1 MIKSMTGFGRG
12 EYRGSN
18 YNITIEISSVN
29 SRFFDLKI
37 RGFLVNMETEKNIIS
52 NLEEVL
58 VRGNVIL
65 RINVEFLSKINNES
79 FDKDRFEMIQNIL
92 KEIHVSYGQK
102 INLSEIVS
110 FQDLLKSD
118 NFKDINFNDIFKTII
133 KALDQLEEMR
143 IKEGES
149 IYNDLIERVKIM
161 NLALIKIEKMS
172 LTYSVVKEKELRKK
186 IVNLLGDDKIDDSR
200 LIQEVAYFS
209 ERSDITEEIVRCKS
223 HFGQLNFYLNKNE
236 PVGKRMGFLIQEINR
251 EINTIGS
258 KTPQVDVTNN
268 VVEIKA
274 ELEKIREQI
283 SNIL

>member
-12 EYRGSN
+12 EYLESN
-18 YNITIEISSVN
+18 YNITIEIRSVN

-37 RGFLVNMETEKNIIS
+37 RGFHINMQMEKNIRS
-52 NLEEVL
+52 KLEEIL
-58 VRGNVIL
+58 VRGNIAL
-65 RINVEFLSKINNES
+65 RIDIEPLSKIDQRS
-79 FDKDRFEMIQNIL
+79 FDKEKFEMIQDIL

-110 FQDLLKSD
+110 FQDLIKSEVSDEINTNNILK
-118 NFKDINFNDIFKTII
+118 TVL

-143 IKEGES
+143 IKEGQS
-149 IYNDLIERVKIM
+149 IYNDLKERLKTV
-161 NLALIKIEKMS
+161 NLSLSKIEKS
-172 LTYSVVKEKELRKK
+172 TDTFSADKQKELKEK
-186 IVNLLGDDKIDDSR
+186 IIYYLGNDKIDESR
-200 LIQEVAYFS
+200 LIQEVAYYS
-209 ERSDITEEIVRCKS
+209 ERSDITEEVVRCKS
-223 HFGQLNFYLNKNE
+223 HFDQLDFYLNKNE
-236 PVGKRMGFLIQEINR
+236 PVGKRIGFLIQEINR

-258 KTPQVDVTNN
+258 KSPQIDVTNN